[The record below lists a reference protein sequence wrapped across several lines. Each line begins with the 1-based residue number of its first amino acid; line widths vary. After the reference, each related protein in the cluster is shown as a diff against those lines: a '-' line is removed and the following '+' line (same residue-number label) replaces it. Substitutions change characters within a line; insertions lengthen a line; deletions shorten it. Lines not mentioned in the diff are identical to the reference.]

1 MSSEH
6 LWNSEPIE
14 SWAKNKALEAAA
26 SVVVDNV
33 KVEEKKMN
41 EMEDLKKKVE
51 VLLAKSPALK
61 VRFDKVSL
69 KWLKT
74 ISHVN
79 TYQIFLKE
87 KIEPMDDEAVKQ
99 LTEEK
104 LNSLYKDWNKV
115 RLENL
120 KKWLTLE
127 NIEAFSVNYQ
137 KYFIWKWKESQT
149 NAFIK
154 KFESVSSDK
163 DTLENAVD
171 LFYDYSLR
179 EIVWELILTEDF
191 KTPESLKKIQLL
203 AWLFTKHNR
212 SFEIKV
218 DGLWWRQTSTFFRI
232 LLRDKVFLGSTN
244 WQLYAEKIKKILS
257 GHKQYAEDVSL
268 YGSFSDA
275 AARMEQYTKDPV
287 NYWKEKSVIWNHF
300 ISAEAS
306 KTSYPSVDSMSKIDS
321 EFITSNRSSSLD
333 WDLADLFD
341 MRWKT
346 SEQVKEIKERLQSL
360 LPKEDLKK
368 HLTEF
373 LKNEKVRKE
382 FSELFKLP
390 ASTLDDSLLVET
402 IINDKSSD
410 PKFKN
415 IRDWITSGMWAS
427 VGTDL
432 VSLSIDLQSYI
443 RKQCGLSALSVKTKF
458 LESVFSDWTTF
469 EPVDRKEKKDPSDL
483 DYPVYFRDKNNPSM
497 IYEYRPNTWDIFAEK
512 YYGYSDWA
520 LVFGK
525 WREAGSSMKI
535 HTMKV
540 KFSDFMHNISVL
552 DLLPSKRAETRLQLK
567 DQIAWNV
574 ESKMDY
580 TVQSD
585 ESATIR
591 DNNNLMRLRNWIINS
606 TLSMFWIAEASK
618 DSWNIEWW
626 IRLTEDE
633 NGPYYNL
640 MSRLVNTVEWASES
654 DLKVLNDFLVDLS
667 EKIKNIDNVDLKS
680 VTNPLIRF
688 VLSEQKWLNS
698 YWEDKIKV
706 DNKLEEWK
714 KKDFLLWTLMDSLF
728 VGGKMNF
735 DKLRVLNGEGSNS
748 KYAEIASKIESEYN
762 EKAKQYEISVLSQM
776 TGENLQALQRD
787 VAVGEEYTWRIEEAY
802 S

>member
-51 VLLAKSPALK
+51 ALLAKSPALK

-300 ISAEAS
+300 ISVDAS

-373 LKNEKVRKE
+373 
-382 FSELFKLP
+382 
-390 ASTLDDSLLVET
+390 
-402 IINDKSSD
+402 
-410 PKFKN
+410 
-415 IRDWITSGMWAS
+415 
-427 VGTDL
+427 
-432 VSLSIDLQSYI
+432 
-443 RKQCGLSALSVKTKF
+443 
-458 LESVFSDWTTF
+458 
-469 EPVDRKEKKDPSDL
+469 
-483 DYPVYFRDKNNPSM
+483 
-497 IYEYRPNTWDIFAEK
+497 
-512 YYGYSDWA
+512 
-520 LVFGK
+520 
-525 WREAGSSMKI
+525 
-535 HTMKV
+535 
-540 KFSDFMHNISVL
+540 
-552 DLLPSKRAETRLQLK
+552 
-567 DQIAWNV
+567 
-574 ESKMDY
+574 
-580 TVQSD
+580 
-585 ESATIR
+585 
-591 DNNNLMRLRNWIINS
+591 
-606 TLSMFWIAEASK
+606 
-618 DSWNIEWW
+618 
-626 IRLTEDE
+626 
-633 NGPYYNL
+633 
-640 MSRLVNTVEWASES
+640 
-654 DLKVLNDFLVDLS
+654 
-667 EKIKNIDNVDLKS
+667 
-680 VTNPLIRF
+680 
-688 VLSEQKWLNS
+688 
-698 YWEDKIKV
+698 
-706 DNKLEEWK
+706 
-714 KKDFLLWTLMDSLF
+714 
-728 VGGKMNF
+728 
-735 DKLRVLNGEGSNS
+735 
-748 KYAEIASKIESEYN
+748 
-762 EKAKQYEISVLSQM
+762 
-776 TGENLQALQRD
+776 
-787 VAVGEEYTWRIEEAY
+787 
-802 S
+802 